1 MVTFEYQG
9 IKFTENELCW
19 AINEE
24 IASNRYWAALKRYD
38 KKPCGFNKNKMNI
51 RWEQFVAINHICDIN
66 PQRRR
71 EILAAAIKLGM
82 RKVEKLTKLN
92 EEWADSIISNAF

>member
-24 IASNRYWAALKRYD
+24 IAGNRYWAALKRYD
-38 KKPCGFNKNKMNI
+38 KKPCEPNRNKLDI
-51 RWEQFVAINHICDIN
+51 RWAQLEAIYKICGDSADRN
-66 PQRRR
+66 Q

-82 RKVEKLTKLN
+82 RKVEQLTKLN